1 MSNTLTQCLNSTQ
14 MSGNE
19 WKKILSCLSTVIC
32 FAEKLI
38 WQLSNIYCWC
48 ATATHVV
55 YCIKVKKPRVQL
67 PYYNY
72 KVYLVFSKKVKNL
85 YTASKITWTLKT
97 MLPST
102 YFLKYLCLGNTDQ
115 YIQCVHAS
123 DISSSRPSYSLPK
136 QSATVKNC
144 CIMVN
149 KVWNVS
155 N

>member
-1 MSNTLTQCLNSTQ
+1 MKKDSELFINSY
-14 MSGNE
+14 MFRR
-19 WKKILSCLSTVIC
+19 KINLAIVKYILLVCDC
-32 FAEKLI
+32 D
-38 WQLSNIYCWC
+38 
-48 ATATHVV
+48 THVV

-85 YTASKITWTLKT
+85 YTANKITWTLKT

-102 YFLKYLCLGNTDQ
+102 YFLKYLCLGDTDQ

-136 QSATVKNC
+136 QYATVKNC

-155 N
+155 D